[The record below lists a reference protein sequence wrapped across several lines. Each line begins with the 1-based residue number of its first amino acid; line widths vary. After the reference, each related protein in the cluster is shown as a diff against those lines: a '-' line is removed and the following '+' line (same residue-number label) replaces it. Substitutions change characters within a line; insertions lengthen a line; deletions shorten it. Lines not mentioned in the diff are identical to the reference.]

1 MKQFRVCDT
10 HAEKWTNRDR
20 SALQVKF
27 GQKHWVTG
35 PSTQTST
42 TDRRRD
48 TGLMVRA
55 LDGAPTTEAA
65 GNRSQ
70 QTQWGK
76 KALCRTVSRLCC
88 YNNCIYMRFQFH
100 TEPNNS
106 LKLNNKHTPCKMWQ
120 VWHQIPVRWL
130 VGEEL
135 LPGVDLL
142 SPNFLLCGL
151 FVSRLTGNDA
161 DT

>member
-10 HAEKWTNRDR
+10 HTQDK
-20 SALQVKF
+20 Q
-27 GQKHWVTG
+27 GQKCSSGQVWTETLSNWPLH
-35 PSTQTST
+35 SNIHH

-55 LDGAPTTEAA
+55 LDGAQTTEAA

-88 YNNCIYMRFQFH
+88 YDNCIYMPFQFH

-130 VGEEL
+130 VCEEL
-135 LPGVDLL
+135 LPGEDLL